1 MRQLTLDKLSE
12 LHFAGMAKAL
22 KAQADDPKLAQME
35 FEDRL
40 LMLLDAEELSR
51 KHRSLEWRLKRAG
64 LRQNVRAEELD
75 YRAGRRFDRVLFE
88 RLLCGDWLR
97 QRRNVVITGPTGIGK
112 TFLACALAHQ
122 ACQSQLGARY
132 FRTPRLLAELGVARG
147 QGTMRTKLAS
157 LARVDLIVLDDWL
170 LAPLTDLE
178 RRDLLEIVD
187 DRYEKRSTLI
197 CAQLPLEHWHD
208 AIGDPTMAD
217 AILDRVIHNAYRLNL
232 EGGSMRKARGLA
244 ETSSGNIDP
253 S

>member
-1 MRQLTLDKLSE
+1 MRQLTLDKLAE
-12 LHFAGMAKAL
+12 LHLGGMMKELAH
-22 KAQADDPKLAQME
+22 QAEMPNVLQME

-40 LMLLDAEELSR
+40 LMLLDAEELFR
-51 KHRSLEWRLKRAG
+51 KQRSLEWRLKRAG

-75 YRAGRRFDRVLFE
+75 YKATRTLDRTLFE
-88 RLLCGDWLR
+88 RLLSGDWLR
-97 QRRNVVITGPTGIGK
+97 QKRNIIVTGPTGIGK
-112 TFLACALAHQ
+112 TFLASALAHE
-122 ACQSQLGARY
+122 ACQKQLCARY

-170 LAPLTDLE
+170 LAPLGDLE

-197 CAQLPLEHWHD
+197 CSQLPVEHWHD
-208 AIGDPTMAD
+208 AI
-217 AILDRVIHNAYRLNL
+217 LDRLVHNAYRLNL
-232 EGGSMRKARGLA
+232 EGGSMRKARGLG
-244 ETSSGNIDP
+244 EMSSGNIDP